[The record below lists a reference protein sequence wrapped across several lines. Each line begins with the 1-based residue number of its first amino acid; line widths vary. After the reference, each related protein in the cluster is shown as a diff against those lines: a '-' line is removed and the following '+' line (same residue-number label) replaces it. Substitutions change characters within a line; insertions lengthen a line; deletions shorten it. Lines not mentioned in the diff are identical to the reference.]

1 MQLLGLTFILYV
13 NNKLMHIRTKRG
25 PLFQGSFPFGNR
37 TLQTRSEG
45 AFPFKVS
52 EGREKTME
60 KNKIVKCKQTN
71 KEIKQNK
78 YNFRKEF

>member
-1 MQLLGLTFILYV
+1 
-13 NNKLMHIRTKRG
+13 MHIRTKRG

-45 AFPFKVS
+45 AFPLKFRK
-52 EGREKTME
+52 GGKKPWK